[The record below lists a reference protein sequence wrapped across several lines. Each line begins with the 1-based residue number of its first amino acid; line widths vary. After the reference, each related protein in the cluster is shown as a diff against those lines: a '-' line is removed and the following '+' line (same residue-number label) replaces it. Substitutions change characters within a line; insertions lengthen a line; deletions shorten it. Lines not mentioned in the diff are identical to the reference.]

1 MYHEGLGVPDDEAE
15 VVQWFHSLAEK
26 KHIMAQHRLAEIYF
40 SGKGIDQDYIQA
52 YAWSGIVAARG
63 FKLAE
68 NIRDQIEK
76 QLDEKELKKA
86 RELAREYWTKYGQ
99 NFEL

>member
-1 MYHEGLGVPDDEAE
+1 MDVSSA
-15 VVQWFHSLAEK
+15 SLVL
-26 KHIMAQHRLAEIYF
+26 R
-40 SGKGIDQDYIQA
+40 
-52 YAWSGIVAARG
+52 ARG